1 MAEFILK
8 PNDFQK
14 QVDSF
19 KSTTETVSALKIYI
33 GKKMVL
39 ISSIIPIRENTH
51 RLTGMEQ
58 LN

>member
-19 KSTTETVSALKIYI
+19 KSTTETVSALKYTL
-33 GKKMVL
+33 KKMVL
-39 ISSIIPIRENTH
+39 VYSQLISMKNVLR
-51 RLTGMEQ
+51 Q
-58 LN
+58 